1 MLALAVCEGVAACL
15 PACQVTD
22 GAQANA
28 QVLEKTSGH
37 PKALYRRAQAH
48 MGAGD
53 YVEAEVDIKAALQ
66 VSAWL
71 ARPGC
76 CVCVAPVLLPDSPAC
91 SAHPATLLPFSVHTS
106 QNRLLRSF
114 GRQHQTGVDNTIG
127 RQMPPLACQ
136 RRPLLFW
143 IVVWRAL
150 CLSRWIGFH
159 SGCGIPGIAM

>member
-1 MLALAVCEGVAACL
+1 M
-15 PACQVTD
+15 TD

-66 VSAWL
+66 VPAWL

-76 CVCVAPVLLPDSPAC
+76 CVCVVPVLLSDSPTR
-91 SAHPATLLPFSVHTS
+91 SAHPATLLPFSVHMS
-106 QNRLLRSF
+106 QNHSLRSF
-114 GRQHQTGVDNTIG
+114 GCPHQTGVDNTIG
-127 RQMPPLACQ
+127 R
-136 RRPLLFW
+136 
-143 IVVWRAL
+143 
-150 CLSRWIGFH
+150 
-159 SGCGIPGIAM
+159 

>member
-1 MLALAVCEGVAACL
+1 MPDLTCSLLVCEGVAACL

-66 VSAWL
+66 VPAWL
-71 ARPGC
+71 APPGC
-76 CVCVAPVLLPDSPAC
+76 YVCVVPVLLSDGPTR
-91 SAHPATLLPFSVHTS
+91 SA
-106 QNRLLRSF
+106 Q
-114 GRQHQTGVDNTIG
+114 
-127 RQMPPLACQ
+127 
-136 RRPLLFW
+136 
-143 IVVWRAL
+143 
-150 CLSRWIGFH
+150 CLSAAAI
-159 SGCGIPGIAM
+159 